1 MARLAFLSADLA
13 LAAVVG
19 LVAAGCTEEKAP
31 AFPGAQAARPV
42 LVQPVAF
49 EDRVP
54 SRTFVGTVRPRIE
67 SDLGFRVQGKI
78 QKRLVNVGDL
88 VRTGQP
94 LATLD
99 EIDLRLQT
107 EQAEAERTAAS
118 ASLAQAE
125 ADLKRGVTLAAQG
138 WTAASALDRQKA
150 AAEEARGR
158 LLRAERALMLARNAV
173 SYAVLAADADGVVT
187 ATMIEPGQ
195 VVAPGQAAIRLAR
208 TAEKE
213 AVIAIP
219 ESLVGQARAG
229 EATVGLWSDPKARL
243 KARLRELAPAA
254 DAATRTYLARFSLPD
269 ADERVQLGM
278 TATVTLSGA
287 TAERIVRIPLAA
299 LFNQGTGSSVWS
311 VDAEGRLSLRPVTV
325 AAYEA
330 QDALVSAGVAEGER
344 IVRLGVQKLDPGQR
358 VRVVEALQF

>member
-1 MARLAFLSADLA
+1 MARPLVTPIRLAAALGWLA
-13 LAAVVG
+13 LA
-19 LVAAGCTEEKAP
+19 GCDEQKAP
-31 AFPGAQAARPV
+31 AAGEGSGARPV
-42 LVQPVAF
+42 LVQRATF

-54 SRTFVGTVRPRIE
+54 SRTFVGTIRPRIE

-78 QKRLVNVGDL
+78 ETRLVNVGDV
-88 VRTGQP
+88 VRAGQP
-94 LATLD
+94 LARLD
-99 EIDLRLQT
+99 EVDLRLQT
-107 EQAEAERTAAS
+107 EQAQAELAAAT

-125 ADLKRGVTLAAQG
+125 ADLRRTATLAVQG
-138 WTAASALDRQKA
+138 WSAAASLDRQKA

-187 ATMIEPGQ
+187 AALVEPGQ

-213 AVIAIP
+213 AVIAVP
-219 ESLVGQARAG
+219 EALIGQVREGA
-229 EATVGLWSDPKARL
+229 ATVGLWSDPKAKL
-243 KARLRELAPAA
+243 AARLRELAPAA

-269 ADERVQLGM
+269 ADARVQLGM

-287 TAERIVRIPLAA
+287 SAERIVRVPLSA
-299 LFNQGTGSSVWS
+299 LYNQGGGPAVWT
-311 VDAEGRLSLRPVTV
+311 VDEAGGLSLKPVSV

-330 QDALVSAGVAEGER
+330 QDALVAGGLAEGER
-344 IVRLGVQKLDPGQR
+344 FVRLGVHKLDAGQR
-358 VRVVEALQF
+358 VRVVDALRF